1 MDSGEQDPELSR
13 ELVAKSYLDFE
24 TEPQLDFDTVYFE
37 SNYQQLVR
45 DRDDLRLR
53 YEREKRDRESLEV
66 KFHQEYD
73 QKIYFEEKLS
83 ELSRNLS
90 TYEEELQ
97 ALRLENSHLKAQFGQ
112 LRTAIQTRVGSS
124 TAAMTQGAL
133 AETSLG
139 TSGGVFISSSTSDG
153 SVSVN
158 TEMYKQEVALLA
170 QENELFKQI
179 IDVIDKQENNQ
190 VIMEDKGSVNT
201 SERQR
206 WLEEDVVRLE
216 KEKAQLEDRVREL
229 ERCTREQER
238 LLDEVNSKA
247 EDNLRVYKRES
258 KVLENEL
265 YSKSTVVEDYEVQM
279 SQMKQSY
286 EEEIHQVEI
295 KLGME
300 ISSNKQLQEQ
310 TRQLEENIRKLEE
323 ERKEI
328 LLKMEEAYKTENE
341 IIGERT
347 ALEESYSRD
356 VSELRRNVEEEI
368 QNKAG
373 LSMEIERLMGELIES
388 DKQKK
393 EMEARFFHEAQEL
406 KIQFEKERE
415 EIVAYLNGS
424 AVNQVMMQSNVAQ
437 QTHAGTQLVP
447 NEPRMLTMDGE
458 WKRKLNEE
466 VRKKER
472 LEEENK
478 KLLYQINDLLEH
490 NIGSGTSNT
499 TNIKHNHERDVF
511 EHTSSRQNVNDLVIE
526 INELRE
532 NCRVL
537 ERDVKKKKELENK
550 VIELSEEVEELTTK
564 KDEMIRKQ
572 RELVKELDNS
582 LSSVQQVED
591 KNRRL
596 TEDVENLSKKI
607 RQMEENFRN
616 EKEDW
621 VRNYSKD
628 KTSQIN
634 DILSEK
640 ELIEKKYN
648 EQVKINRSME
658 AEVNSFETR
667 IYDLERAN
675 ERLERKKSEITA
687 QLTEEINFER
697 SRAKT
702 VKDELDKSVDV
713 FKKQTEQLEST
724 LYERKRKYDEEIRVL
739 EEEKQRIRS
748 EFENEKETYRRR
760 FEDERKTMERRIN
773 EIEDRLR
780 QQNAGSSELVANQ
793 TSLDYGEIPVCATGN
808 QQTSS
813 SASQQTISDLRSKID
828 TLRNENKELQETLR
842 DIERNHSRKMDDLEY
857 DNAQKI
863 RKMKTEIEEEFRR
876 KIDDYEKQIEQL
888 KRTVPTDYKDSVERV
903 SPCIRNPSGA
913 TNYQDGGGSMADL
926 VRDQKEQMD
935 ELRRQIKLQMEAFE
949 NERQKLKRE
958 LQDERRNSAVGREGD
973 SVCLHNTIRKLTEEV
988 KKLKR
993 EKETILNKVKK
1004 ERGSSNSRITVMTE
1018 TVTKVKDECDRLRK
1032 EREDAQ
1038 KSINDLRRKLTVT
1051 ESKIRS
1057 MEEKHRREIH
1067 QLEIKFEYKKT
1078 EIEQDTTSIESQL
1091 RESLQMKYR
1100 AALDKEREKYEETL
1114 RVLRKEITSLQEQ
1127 RKQIQL
1133 KLSSQGVQ
1141 NTYSLLI
1148 DKSMS
1153 AQKESLFKSEM
1164 DVEWRVS
1171 RGVKQMEDR
1180 IYDLEREVEL
1190 LKKEKYDIKASYK
1203 QEKVQMQEDFDR
1215 ERDRLEE
1222 KYRRQIDDLKRRLH
1236 ATAAQLQSSMATT
1249 KNLDRTSLSLRYS
1262 SDATELLHDK
1272 NFATKTNTLESQ
1284 MNVLKDRMND
1294 IEERQ
1299 TRSLQSKT
1307 RKNTNVRF
1315 SSSLERGRDLNRQTN
1330 RIASSMVD
1338 LNLSS
1343 QQRSG
1348 MFDKSRIAHS
1358 PRGAA
1363 RLSREARDTRSL
1375 LSQSLSDVR
1384 TQVQGTLARDDQYL
1398 SNRGYGI
1405 GGSSSVASARQS
1417 LFSSRS
1423 PSSFFHG
1430 RSLSGFDAS
1439 RSSGFL
1445 QTGSSLRNDHL
1456 FLPSV
1461 GILGGISKSKAGG
1474 AFGGSMFGSYSGM
1487 SGSHSAIGFQ
1497 RLMRGPAVFGQG
1509 VASGFDGRLY
1519 NSASLGNLQQQVQ
1532 GCSLSSGAQ
1541 GSVSGFD
1548 GRLYNSASLGNIQQ
1562 QLSSEVQGCSLN
1574 SVSQQASVDVAGNS
1588 DRNDLSLT
1596 TSANGSQK
1604 ATASQQA
1611 EGCEYGDASDAA
1623 GISEVSHPQSA
1634 MNSEPD
1640 LNDSVNDQ
1648 SHVTAIPQQ
1657 VEDQAVVDLE
1667 VEPTSLQATDLGS
1680 QGNYEDTTTS

>member
-1 MDSGEQDPELSR
+1 MDSGERDPELSR
-13 ELVAKSYLDFE
+13 ELAADSYLDFE
-24 TEPQLDFDTVYFE
+24 TEPHLDFDAVYFE

-45 DRDDLRLR
+45 DRDELRLT
-53 YEREKRDRESLEV
+53 YEREKRNRESLEV

-73 QKIYFEEKLS
+73 QKVYFEEKLS

-90 TYEEELQ
+90 SYEEELQ
-97 ALRLENSHLKAQFGQ
+97 ALRLENSHLKAQFGH
-112 LRTAIQTRVGSS
+112 LRTAIQTRFSSS
-124 TAAMTQGAL
+124 TAAMAQGAL
-133 AETSLG
+133 ARTSLG
-139 TSGGVFISSSTSDG
+139 SSGGVFISSSTSDG
-153 SVSVN
+153 SASVN
-158 TEMYKQEVALLA
+158 TDMYKQEVTLLA

-179 IDVIDKQENNQ
+179 IDVIDKQEHSK
-190 VIMEDKGSVNT
+190 VILEDKVSVNT

-216 KEKAQLEDRVREL
+216 REKAQLEDRVREL

-238 LLDEVNSKA
+238 LLDDVNSKA

-279 SQMKQSY
+279 SQMKQAY

-295 KLGME
+295 KLEME

-341 IIGERT
+341 IIEERT
-347 ALEESYSRD
+347 ALEESYSRE
-356 VSELRRNVEEEI
+356 VCELRRNVEEEI

-393 EMEARFFHEAQEL
+393 EMEARFYHEAQEL
-406 KIQFEKERE
+406 KIQVEKERE
-415 EIVAYLNGS
+415 EIVAFLNGS

-437 QTHAGTQLVP
+437 QTHAGAQLVSS
-447 NEPRMLTMDGE
+447 EPRMLTMDDE
-458 WKRKLNEE
+458 WKRKLDEE

-490 NIGSGTSNT
+490 NIGSGASNT
-499 TNIKHNHERDVF
+499 TNIKHNHDRDVV
-511 EHTSSRQNVNDLVIE
+511 ETSHTSSRQNVNDLVIE

-537 ERDVKKKKELENK
+537 KRDVKKKNELENK

-582 LSSVQQVED
+582 LSNVQQVED

-596 TEDVENLSKKI
+596 TEDVENLSRKI

-667 IYDLERAN
+667 IYDLERSN

-702 VKDELDKSVDV
+702 VKEELDKSVEV
-713 FKKQTEQLEST
+713 FKKQTEQLETT

-760 FEDERKTMERRIN
+760 FEEERKTMERRIN

-780 QQNAGSSELVANQ
+780 QQNTGGSELVANQ
-793 TSLDYGEIPVCATGN
+793 ATLDYGEFPVCTTED
-808 QQTSS
+808 QQGLSS
-813 SASQQTISDLRSKID
+813 TSQQTISDLRSKID

-842 DIERNHSRKMDDLEY
+842 DTERNHSRKMDDLEY

-863 RKMKTEIEEEFRR
+863 RKLKIEIEEEFKR
-876 KIDDYEKQIEQL
+876 KTDDYEKQIEQL
-888 KRTVPTDYKDSVERV
+888 KMTVSRDNKDSVERV
-903 SPCIRNPSGA
+903 SCLGNTSGA
-913 TNYQDGGGSMADL
+913 TNYQDGGGRMADL

-949 NERQKLKRE
+949 NERQNLKRE
-958 LQDERRNSAVGREGD
+958 LQNEKRSSTGNREGE
-973 SVCLHNTIRKLTEEV
+973 SACLHNTIRKLTEEV

-1018 TVTKVKDECDRLRK
+1018 TVTNMKYECERLRK
-1032 EREDAQ
+1032 EGEDAQ

-1091 RESLQMKYR
+1091 RESLQMEYR

-1133 KLSSQGVQ
+1133 KLSSQGAQ

-1148 DKSMS
+1148 DKGIS
-1153 AQKESLFKSEM
+1153 ARKESLFKSET
-1164 DVEWRVS
+1164 DVELRVS

-1249 KNLDRTSLSLRYS
+1249 KKMVSLEIYFFSWKRTYNFKKRVLIYESLS
-1262 SDATELLHDK
+1262 
-1272 NFATKTNTLESQ
+1272 
-1284 MNVLKDRMND
+1284 
-1294 IEERQ
+1294 
-1299 TRSLQSKT
+1299 
-1307 RKNTNVRF
+1307 
-1315 SSSLERGRDLNRQTN
+1315 
-1330 RIASSMVD
+1330 
-1338 LNLSS
+1338 
-1343 QQRSG
+1343 
-1348 MFDKSRIAHS
+1348 
-1358 PRGAA
+1358 
-1363 RLSREARDTRSL
+1363 
-1375 LSQSLSDVR
+1375 
-1384 TQVQGTLARDDQYL
+1384 
-1398 SNRGYGI
+1398 
-1405 GGSSSVASARQS
+1405 
-1417 LFSSRS
+1417 
-1423 PSSFFHG
+1423 
-1430 RSLSGFDAS
+1430 
-1439 RSSGFL
+1439 
-1445 QTGSSLRNDHL
+1445 
-1456 FLPSV
+1456 
-1461 GILGGISKSKAGG
+1461 
-1474 AFGGSMFGSYSGM
+1474 
-1487 SGSHSAIGFQ
+1487 
-1497 RLMRGPAVFGQG
+1497 
-1509 VASGFDGRLY
+1509 
-1519 NSASLGNLQQQVQ
+1519 
-1532 GCSLSSGAQ
+1532 
-1541 GSVSGFD
+1541 
-1548 GRLYNSASLGNIQQ
+1548 
-1562 QLSSEVQGCSLN
+1562 
-1574 SVSQQASVDVAGNS
+1574 
-1588 DRNDLSLT
+1588 
-1596 TSANGSQK
+1596 
-1604 ATASQQA
+1604 
-1611 EGCEYGDASDAA
+1611 
-1623 GISEVSHPQSA
+1623 
-1634 MNSEPD
+1634 
-1640 LNDSVNDQ
+1640 
-1648 SHVTAIPQQ
+1648 
-1657 VEDQAVVDLE
+1657 
-1667 VEPTSLQATDLGS
+1667 
-1680 QGNYEDTTTS
+1680 